1 MCRIRISDPIIRS
14 HVARAIVFERL
25 GRDARALMYGPEPQH
40 EVLYRVAVGAVI
52 RLGEQLQEAAASGQ
66 ATRRG

>member
-1 MCRIRISDPIIRS
+1 MCRIRIIDPVIRT

-25 GRDARALMYGPEPQH
+25 GRDARTLSFGQHPDH

-52 RLGEQLQEAAASGQ
+52 RLGEQLQQAAVGGT
-66 ATRRG
+66 ATKIG